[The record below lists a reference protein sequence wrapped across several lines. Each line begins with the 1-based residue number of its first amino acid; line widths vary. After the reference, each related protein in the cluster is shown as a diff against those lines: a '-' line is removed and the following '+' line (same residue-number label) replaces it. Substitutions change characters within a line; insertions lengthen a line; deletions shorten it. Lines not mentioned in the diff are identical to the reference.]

1 MMLPLT
7 CESCGETSFWYPS
20 QLHNDKSGPR
30 RFCSLACRSEFNS
43 KHYNTPCRWCAGPKK
58 KIHRM
63 FCSAS
68 CRGQYQ
74 RAARMKKGQKI
85 AKTNVKEART

>member
-7 CESCGETSFWYPS
+7 CESCNGVSYWYPS

-30 RFCSLACRSEFNS
+30 RFCSLACRSDYNA

-58 KIHRM
+58 KRHRM
-63 FCSAS
+63 FCSYV
-68 CRGQYQ
+68 CRGEYQ
-74 RAARMKKGQKI
+74 KATRMKKGQKFV
-85 AKTNVKEART
+85 KTNLKEARP